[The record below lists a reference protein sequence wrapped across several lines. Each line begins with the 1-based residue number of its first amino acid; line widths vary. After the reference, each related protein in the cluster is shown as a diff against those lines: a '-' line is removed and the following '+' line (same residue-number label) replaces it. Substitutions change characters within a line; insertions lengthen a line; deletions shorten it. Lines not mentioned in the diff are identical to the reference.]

1 MQAVIGIDPHK
12 HVLTAIALDVRG
24 GRLGQWTGGTT
35 RHAIRALQ
43 AWATQVAPQ
52 AAWAIEGSNFLG
64 RRLALALVDAGAD
77 VRDVCPARTSERRRR
92 RPSRGKS
99 DAVDAEAIARE
110 LIAHPDLP
118 HAFKTSAPGRPE
130 PAREALAVVLRTRH
144 QVVDHHRRLLNE
156 VDVLLGEL
164 PAHLSERLP
173 SGSKV
178 EPRLMAAARLHLTG
192 DRVTDLRLRL
202 LRAHA
207 QQARALARERDALER
222 EISGLLK
229 EARHLL
235 AAALRPGPARL
246 RGTAGGNRR
255 PASLSV
261 RGRIRQ
267 LHRDGPDPSLVSRGR
282 WAAGPPSAE
291 PLRQSPAQLGP
302 AHHGRDPPPGRPRD
316 PGVHRPDHDAGQDQ
330 SRRPPDRQTP
340 PSAPGVVD
348 DDPRRGGCLL
358 TQRSFRSRSSR
369 TGASGCRPHRPTDQP
384 KGTEPVEKW
393 VRPGGRTPRPNPR
406 S

>member
-12 HVLTAIALDVRG
+12 HVLSAIALDARG

-43 AWATQVAPQ
+43 AWATQVAPK
-52 AAWAIEGSNFLG
+52 AVWAIEGSNFLG

-110 LIAHPDLP
+110 LLAHPDLP
-118 HAFKTSAPGRPE
+118 HAFKTSAPGRPA

-156 VDVLLGEL
+156 ADVLLGEL

-207 QQARALARERDALER
+207 QHARALARERDALER

-229 EARHLL
+229 ELGTSLPQLFGLGPLGSAELL
-235 AAALRPGPARL
+235 VEAGDPRRFRSADAFASYT
-246 RGTAGGNRR
+246 GTAPIPASSAEVGGRPVHHRLSRHGNRR
-255 PASLSV
+255 LNSVLHIMAVTRLRADPETQAFIARTTTRGKTSRDALRIVKRRLARLVRSTMIHDVQPAS
-261 RGRIRQ
+261 
-267 LHRDGPDPSLVSRGR
+267 
-282 WAAGPPSAE
+282 
-291 PLRQSPAQLGP
+291 
-302 AHHGRDPPPGRPRD
+302 
-316 PGVHRPDHDAGQDQ
+316 
-330 SRRPPDRQTP
+330 
-340 PSAPGVVD
+340 
-348 DDPRRGGCLL
+348 
-358 TQRSFRSRSSR
+358 
-369 TGASGCRPHRPTDQP
+369 
-384 KGTEPVEKW
+384 
-393 VRPGGRTPRPNPR
+393 
-406 S
+406 